1 MEGTQ
6 LLFIPKVVIL
16 PPHPLPVDSISF
28 PFLDVLSRVTVEA
41 GSCLCHSL
49 SFMKHLGIR
58 WSCVLM
64 TVSGALLLVPVTACR
79 GDLGLVLSLQSQ
91 SQSAR
96 LLEQWPSIVFIL
108 RGQGGSKQDKKGK
121 GY

>member
-1 MEGTQ
+1 M
-6 LLFIPKVVIL
+6 LFIPKLVII
-16 PPHPLPVDSISF
+16 PPPPLPVDSISF

-64 TVSGALLLVPVTACR
+64 SVLGAVMLVPVTPRR

-91 SQSAR
+91 SQSAG
-96 LLEQWPSIVFIL
+96 LPEQ
-108 RGQGGSKQDKKGK
+108 
-121 GY
+121 